1 MAKKSIVVKKP
12 KGKAGPPK
20 GNQNAVGHGRPP
32 SPGFDDE
39 SCIKLGKELLSW
51 IEEVEKMP
59 DDKKNRIIHLSQ
71 WYSEIKEIT
80 RTQWESIIIR
90 DCFKGY
96 YERAQ
101 MWMGTRMMLNP
112 DMPTA
117 YGCRF
122 QKIYFKDVAKQERE
136 DVEHKIDYEIAK
148 KAAAGQV
155 VDATTINQFNSLM
168 AQLNILQSDRK
179 SERKIEESNI
189 INEQ

>member
-1 MAKKSIVVKKP
+1 MPKKTNKEKKI
-12 KGKAGPPK
+12 KGKAGAPK
-20 GNQNAVGHGRPP
+20 GNKNGVGHGKPAN
-32 SPGFDDE
+32 PGFDNE
-39 SCIKLGKELLSW
+39 SCIKLGKELLAW
-51 IEEVEKMP
+51 IEEVDAMP
-59 DDKKNRIIHLSQ
+59 DNKKNRIIHLSQ
-71 WYSEIKEIT
+71 WFSEIKAIT
-80 RTQWESIIIR
+80 RTQWESIINR
-90 DCFKGY
+90 DCFRGY

-112 DMPTA
+112 DLPTA

-122 QKIYFKDVAKQERE
+122 QKIYFKDVARQERE

-179 SERKIEESNI
+179 SERKIEDNSI